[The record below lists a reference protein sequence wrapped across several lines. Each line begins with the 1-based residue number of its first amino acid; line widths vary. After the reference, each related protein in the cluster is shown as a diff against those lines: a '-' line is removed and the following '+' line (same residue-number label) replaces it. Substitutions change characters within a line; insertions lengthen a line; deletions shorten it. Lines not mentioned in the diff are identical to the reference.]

1 MDELAK
7 EERRIYQ
14 REWRKKNQDKVQ
26 AINKR
31 YWANR
36 AKKRIATQAK
46 EEGGKTE

>member
-14 REWRKKNQDKVQ
+14 REWRRRNRDKVK
-26 AINKR
+26 AINQR

-36 AKKRIATQAK
+36 AQQRLAAEAEKGVA
-46 EEGGKTE
+46 E